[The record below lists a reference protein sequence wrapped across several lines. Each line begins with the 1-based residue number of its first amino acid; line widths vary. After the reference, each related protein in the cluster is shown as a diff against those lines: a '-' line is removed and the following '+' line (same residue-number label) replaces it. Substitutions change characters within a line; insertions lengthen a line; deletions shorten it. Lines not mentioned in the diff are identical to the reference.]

1 MISLVDKEVGVSCQQ
16 AMRHLSFSKMAP
28 AGKLDPMADGLLLV
42 VSGEDLKDFDNYLGL
57 DKEYQATIILGY
69 QTDSY
74 DILGIPRKTDQIKNI
89 LDYTGDFTFSL
100 PPFSAY
106 KIKGKPSW
114 YWARKGIEVER
125 PVMKTKIYSITINQ
139 EYTISASE
147 LKQEIQRRLSLV
159 QGDLRQEEI
168 KPLWAPL
175 INEETKAIDVIISC
189 SSGTYIRSLA
199 NEIGGTVLSLTRTRI
214 GKYILER

>member
-1 MISLVDKEVGVSCQQ
+1 MISLINKEIGVSCQQ
-16 AMRHLSFSKMAP
+16 AMRHLSFPKMAP
-28 AGKLDPMADGLLLV
+28 AGKLDPMADGLLLI
-42 VSGEDLKDFDNYLGL
+42 VSGDDLKNFDSYLGL

-74 DILGIPRKTDQIKNI
+74 DILGIPRKTEKTKNI

-114 YWARKGIEVER
+114 YWARRGIAVER
-125 PVMKTKIYSITINQ
+125 PVMKTKIYSININQ

-147 LKQEIQRRLSLV
+147 LKQEIERRLSLV

-168 KPLWAPL
+168 KPLWNPL
-175 INEETKAIDVIISC
+175 ITTETKAISVTISC
-189 SSGTYIRSLA
+189 SGGTYIRSLA
-199 NEIGGTVLSLTRTRI
+199 NEIGGTVLGLTRTRI
-214 GKYILER
+214 GEHVLKR

>member
-1 MISLVDKEVGVSCQQ
+1 MISLVDKEIGVSCQQ
-16 AMRHLSFSKMAP
+16 AMRHLSFPKMAP

-42 VSGEDLKDFDNYLGL
+42 VSGDDLKNFDSYLGL
-57 DKEYQATIILGY
+57 DKEYRAVIILGY

-74 DILGIPRKTDQIKNI
+74 DILGIPRKTDKKKNI
-89 LDYTGDFTFSL
+89 LDYVGDFTFPL

-114 YWARKGIEVER
+114 YWARKEIPVER
-125 PVMKTKIYSITINQ
+125 PVMTTKIYSIDINK
-139 EYTISASE
+139 EYTISPTD
-147 LKQEIQRRLSLV
+147 LNQEIQRRLSLV
-159 QGDLRQEEI
+159 EGDLRQEEI

-175 INEETKAIDVIISC
+175 ITKDTRVMDVTISC

-214 GKYILER
+214 GEHVLER